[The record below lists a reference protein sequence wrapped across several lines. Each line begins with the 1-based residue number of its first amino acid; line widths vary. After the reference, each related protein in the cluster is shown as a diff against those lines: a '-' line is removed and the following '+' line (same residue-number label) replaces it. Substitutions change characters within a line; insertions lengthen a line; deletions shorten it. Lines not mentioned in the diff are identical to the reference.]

1 MEGLDIN
8 SILSEEQI
16 SDLFASEDFYEENQE
31 EKSPEE
37 KENNDET
44 AEEINKDDLFS
55 ESVGSGVK
63 DIDSEDQT
71 TPSSKDDVK
80 SSPNKQNFYSST
92 LGALAEDGVF
102 TGLSEE
108 DINAVTD
115 AESFASAVE
124 KVIASRLDETQKR
137 INDALNYGVTPDEI
151 KQNEAIM
158 NFLNEITE
166 EMINDESERGEKLRK
181 DLIAQDLLNKGYN
194 QDQVSRKLKNI
205 FDSAQDID
213 EASEALEANKNFFTD
228 KYNNLVDAKRKEKEE
243 FEKSRE
249 KETAELKKDIME
261 NKELLGGVSI
271 DKLTRQRI
279 FDNVT
284 KPIHK
289 DKETGE
295 LLTEV
300 QLYQREHRMEF
311 IKNLGIIYTLTDGFK
326 NIDKLVNGEVNK
338 KVRKSLKE
346 LEHTINST
354 TRHSDGSF
362 NYMSGVSDENS
373 YIGAGVRLDI

>member
-63 DIDSEDQT
+63 DIDSEDQM

-80 SSPNKQNFYSST
+80 SSPDKQNFYSST

-124 KVIASRLDETQKR
+124 KVIASKLDETQKR

-181 DLIAQDLLNKGYN
+181 DLIAQDLLNKGYS